1 MGQREAAKLFHAF
14 LHKVADV
21 RRNPEIFEKSLK
33 WIFDF
38 LEKEFNLTYWLTL
51 VDGNNTFIYFTKI
64 RIFTGDLII
73 LQVINK
79 ACIYKGGGYKI
90 TSLRPYSL

>member
-21 RRNPEIFEKSLK
+21 RQNPEIFEKSLK

-51 VDGNNTFIYFTKI
+51 VDGKLVSLIYVRVFNLSFKVEI
-64 RIFTGDLII
+64 
-73 LQVINK
+73 
-79 ACIYKGGGYKI
+79 
-90 TSLRPYSL
+90 

>member
-21 RRNPEIFEKSLK
+21 RQNPEIFEKSLK

-51 VDGNNTFIYFTKI
+51 VDG
-64 RIFTGDLII
+64 
-73 LQVINK
+73 
-79 ACIYKGGGYKI
+79 
-90 TSLRPYSL
+90 

>member
-21 RRNPEIFEKSLK
+21 RHNPEIFEKSLK

-38 LEKEFNLTYWLTL
+38 LEREFNLTYWLTL
-51 VDGNNTFIYFTKI
+51 VDGKFKDI
-64 RIFTGDLII
+64 LI
-73 LQVINK
+73 LQIINK
-79 ACIYKGGGYKI
+79 SYIVI
-90 TSLRPYSL
+90 QLNS